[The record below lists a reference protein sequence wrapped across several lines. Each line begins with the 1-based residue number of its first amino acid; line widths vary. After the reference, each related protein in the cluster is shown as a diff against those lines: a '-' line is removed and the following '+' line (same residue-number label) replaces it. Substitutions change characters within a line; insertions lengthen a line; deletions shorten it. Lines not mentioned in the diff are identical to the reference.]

1 MANRE
6 HPRYQAFEWPDYE
19 FNEYPMMVY
28 PGAADQ
34 KKPYGANGKPL
45 AGIVVNNEAEYA
57 EALGAGDNAEPV
69 ATVEEKGVTRLK
81 TEADEQVDLLAEA
94 EVLGVK
100 VDKRWGPA
108 RIQDAI
114 DTHKAGKD
122 VV

>member
-6 HPRYQAFEWPDYE
+6 HPRYQSHEWPDYE

-45 AGIVVNNEAEYA
+45 AGIVVNNEAEFR
-57 EALGAGDNAEPV
+57 EALGLDEDGKAP
-69 ATVEEKGVTRLK
+69 ATVEDKGVTRLK
-81 TEADEQVDLLAEA
+81 TEADEQADLLAEA

-100 VDKRWGPA
+100 VDKRWGLA
-108 RIQDAI
+108 KLQDAI